1 MRQNT
6 APASSSATFPHPL
19 QPVGGSQTSLASADA
34 GSSGHIPSAGAAHTT
49 LMSQHAP
56 ATWSAS
62 GSSQLTATHHQ
73 QEQQQ
78 QQQPASL
85 DDHDMSDVDVEEGG
99 AALTATFSHE
109 SDLHPSA
116 ADLWGNP
123 ISPWSDPPLI
133 DGPFWHMDSDA
144 TAIAGPDDWQPAA
157 SEEGSAAEPMSS
169 SPSPSLLPLDQPHGN
184 GTFAQLPGSVPHIAL
199 LDPLLQMPPQVL
211 AILDQQ
217 QQALQITPLQ
227 QPDLDDDLGEPHAPP
242 PMSNPN
248 HQTLGPDNFSLVDFL
263 RTWAQLG
270 RARDGHPIPNYEG
283 ISALANE
290 KDVHRVS
297 YHDLK
302 GDEYDFQGVNWAKM
316 GIARTRARERRR
328 TSYKNYVNKA
338 GSDKWHPGLP
348 DQFAIPRDNY
358 FRFHSMDLRR
368 DPLLLHFQLRNIL
381 ACASRTR
388 AFFPTSRAIAELDP
402 TTGRARKAMDFG
414 KDSDVQISTIAA
426 TNDVLVAGSFLGD
439 YRYRNLNS
447 EDRTYAEG
455 KLTDHISGITNH
467 VQIHSARRSS
477 APLASFTSNDYG
489 FRTVDLTTNKL
500 IFERM
505 YDDYLNC
512 SAISTDQRLRVIVG
526 DHTNVLI
533 ADAETGDILQELS
546 GHRDFGFA
554 CDWAPDGVTV
564 ATGFQDKSV
573 RIWDARRWT
582 NNHDGSGA
590 PVAVLRMDMSG
601 ARSLRFSPLGSG
613 KRLLVAAEEAD
624 VINIFDALHFNT
636 QQKIEMFGEIGGT
649 AFADDG
655 RTLLALNTDPSR
667 GGVVQFDKCD
677 GGAEDAFD
685 TSEWYAGYPKHLQY
699 RREYPWDWARNTA
712 AILER
717 PDSLETMTERRRK
730 AATAYMDLEPF

>member
-1 MRQNT
+1 
-6 APASSSATFPHPL
+6 
-19 QPVGGSQTSLASADA
+19 
-34 GSSGHIPSAGAAHTT
+34 
-49 LMSQHAP
+49 
-56 ATWSAS
+56 
-62 GSSQLTATHHQ
+62 
-73 QEQQQ
+73 
-78 QQQPASL
+78 
-85 DDHDMSDVDVEEGG
+85 
-99 AALTATFSHE
+99 
-109 SDLHPSA
+109 
-116 ADLWGNP
+116 
-123 ISPWSDPPLI
+123 
-133 DGPFWHMDSDA
+133 
-144 TAIAGPDDWQPAA
+144 
-157 SEEGSAAEPMSS
+157 
-169 SPSPSLLPLDQPHGN
+169 
-184 GTFAQLPGSVPHIAL
+184 
-199 LDPLLQMPPQVL
+199 
-211 AILDQQ
+211 
-217 QQALQITPLQ
+217 
-227 QPDLDDDLGEPHAPP
+227 
-242 PMSNPN
+242 
-248 HQTLGPDNFSLVDFL
+248 
-263 RTWAQLG
+263 
-270 RARDGHPIPNYEG
+270 
-283 ISALANE
+283 
-290 KDVHRVS
+290 
-297 YHDLK
+297 
-302 GDEYDFQGVNWAKM
+302 
-316 GIARTRARERRR
+316 
-328 TSYKNYVNKA
+328 
-338 GSDKWHPGLP
+338 
-348 DQFAIPRDNY
+348 
-358 FRFHSMDLRR
+358 MDLRR

-426 TNDVLVAGSFLGD
+426 TSDVLVAGSFLGD

-590 PVAVLRMDMSG
+590 PLAVLRMEMSG

-655 RTLLALNTDPSR
+655 RSLLALNTDPSR

-677 GGAEDAFD
+677 EGAEDVFE
-685 TSEWYAGYPKHLQY
+685 TSEWGTGYPQHHQY
-699 RREYPWDWARNTA
+699 RREYSYDWAGNTA
-712 AILER
+712 SILER

-730 AATAYMDLEPF
+730 AATAYMNLDPF